1 MPGARSVGSS
11 VLTAVFDPFHPLY
24 FNEEDLS
31 TEFARVASVCSG
43 CRICVSKCDSFP
55 RLFELL
61 DRSDGREP
69 STLSVQEQD
78 SVVGGC
84 FDCGLCVL
92 GCPEA
97 PGRSEAAV
105 DVPRLMARV
114 RHVRAMHTPK
124 PLGARVAASARR
136 VVGLA
141 GPRRRTRFSTWMNDR
156 SGGTGAPPG
165 AAAAAATAM
174 TPAGAAL
181 GSAQVAIFPTCH
193 VEHHDPSIGRATVA
207 LFEHNSVGCG
217 LPEGLVCCG
226 APQLANGE
234 IEAFVELGRR
244 NVRVLAD
251 VVRAGREVVVPLP
264 TCAAVLRRDYVA
276 FVGGSDAELV
286 ADHTHDASDYL
297 LALQSDAVVPGQ
309 RPADSDRSVTMH
321 LSCRS
326 RAVQGDLPA
335 VELLRRAG
343 FEVTVV
349 AGCASPDRR
358 APEALRQSTAASISG
373 SATSGF
379 LSECPSATGA
389 IVADSSL
396 VGEHP
401 LVLLARSQGLHL
413 D

>member
-1 MPGARSVGSS
+1 M
-11 VLTAVFDPFHPLY
+11 FDPFHPLY
-24 FNEEDLS
+24 FDEEDLS
-31 TEFARVASVCSG
+31 AEFARVASVCSG

-61 DRSDGREP
+61 DRSGGREP
-69 STLSVQEQD
+69 STLAVQEQD
-78 SVVGGC
+78 SVVNGC

-105 DVPRLMARV
+105 DVARLMARA
-114 RHVRAMHTPK
+114 RHIRALRTPK
-124 PLGARVAASARR
+124 PLGSRVAAGARR
-136 VVGLA
+136 VAGLA
-141 GPRRRTRFSTWMNDR
+141 GPRRRTRFSTWMSSR
-156 SGGTGAPPG
+156 SGVTGAPPG
-165 AAAAAATAM
+165 APPGASAAVDAAM
-174 TPAGAAL
+174 RPEVGPL
-181 GSAQVAIFPTCH
+181 ESAQVAIFPTCH
-193 VEHHDPSIGRATVA
+193 VEHHDPAIGRATVA
-207 LFEHNSVGCG
+207 LLEHSGVGCG

-234 IEAFVELGRR
+234 LDAFVELGRR

-286 ADHTHDASDYL
+286 AEHTHDASAYL

-309 RPADSDRSVTMH
+309 RPVDSDRSVTMH

-326 RAVQGDLPA
+326 RADQHDPPA

-358 APEALRQSTAASISG
+358 APETLRQSTTVSIGAS
-373 SATSGF
+373 TSDGF
-379 LSECPSATGA
+379 LSDCPSAMGA
-389 IVADSSL
+389 IAADSSL
-396 VGEHP
+396 AGEHP
-401 LVLLARSQGLHL
+401 LVLLARADGLHV

>member
-1 MPGARSVGSS
+1 MP
-11 VLTAVFDPFHPLY
+11 VFDPFHPLY
-24 FNEEDLS
+24 FDEEDLS
-31 TEFARVASVCSG
+31 EEFARVSSVCSG
-43 CRICVSKCDSFP
+43 CRICVSMCDSFP

-61 DRSDGREP
+61 DRSDGSEP
-69 STLSVQEQD
+69 SALTLQD
-78 SVVGGC
+78 RESVVDGC

-97 PGRSEAAV
+97 PGRGDAV
-105 DVPRLMARV
+105 IDVPRLMSRARQV
-114 RHVRAMHTPK
+114 ASMRTPRSI
-124 PLGARVAASARR
+124 GDRVAAGARR

-141 GPRRRTRFSTWMNDR
+141 MPRPRTRFSTWMATR
-156 SGGTGAPPG
+156 SGGGRGIPAPS
-165 AAAAAATAM
+165 AAAAGAPGRVM
-174 TPAGAAL
+174 EPAR
-181 GSAQVAIFPTCH
+181 VEIFPTCH

-207 LFEHNSVGCG
+207 LLEHHGVGCG

-226 APQLANGE
+226 APQLAEGDLD
-234 IEAFVELGRR
+234 AFVELGRR

-251 VVRAGREVVVPLP
+251 AVRAGREVLVPLP

-286 ADHTHDASDYL
+286 AEHTQDASAYL
-297 LALQSDAVVPGQ
+297 LALRSESSVAPQVPAG
-309 RPADSDRSVTMH
+309 ADRCVTMH

-326 RAVQGDLPA
+326 RAVDEEIPA

-349 AGCASPDRR
+349 AGCASPDPR
-358 APEALRQSTAASISG
+358 APDALRRSTTASISRSTTG
-373 SATSGF
+373 GF

-389 IVADSSL
+389 IAAGSAL
-396 VGEHP
+396 TGEHP
-401 LVLLARSQGLHL
+401 LVLLARVHGLRV

>member
-1 MPGARSVGSS
+1 
-11 VLTAVFDPFHPLY
+11 VFDPFHPLY
-24 FNEEDLS
+24 FDEDHLS
-31 TEFARVASVCSG
+31 AEFARVSSVCSG

-61 DRSDGREP
+61 DRYGGREP
-69 STLSVQEQD
+69 SALSALERNF
-78 SVVGGC
+78 VVDGC

-105 DVPRLMARV
+105 DMPRLMARA
-114 RHVRAMHTPK
+114 RHTRAMRSPK
-124 PLGARVAASARR
+124 PLGSRVAVGARR
-136 VVGLA
+136 MVGLA
-141 GPRRRTRFSTWMNDR
+141 GPRRRTRFSTWMTSR
-156 SGGTGAPPG
+156 SGVTGTPPG
-165 AAAAAATAM
+165 SSAAVSAAM
-174 TPAGAAL
+174 TPEVGTL
-181 GSAQVAIFPTCH
+181 ESAQVAIFPTCH

-207 LFEHNSVGCG
+207 LLEHSGVGCG

-234 IEAFVELGRR
+234 LDAFVELGRR

-251 VVRAGREVVVPLP
+251 AVRAGREVVVPLP
-264 TCAAVLRRDYVA
+264 TCAAVLRRDYVS

-286 ADHTHDASDYL
+286 AEHTHDASVYL
-297 LALQSDAVVPGQ
+297 LALQSDAAL
-309 RPADSDRSVTMH
+309 PARDPAAADRSVTMH

-326 RAVQGDLPA
+326 RAVQQDLPA
-335 VELLRRAG
+335 VELLRGAG

-349 AGCASPDRR
+349 AGCASPDSR
-358 APEALRQSTAASISG
+358 APEALRQSTTAAIG
-373 SATSGF
+373 ALTTDGF
-379 LSECPSATGA
+379 LSDCPSAMGA
-389 IVADSSL
+389 IVSDSTL

-401 LVLLARSQGLHL
+401 LVLLARANGFRV